1 VKPFA
6 AALVATLVLTG
17 CATTE
22 ATPPPAAGCDTAKAG
37 AFVGRK
43 ADQEVAEQA
52 RRAAGAERVR
62 VLAPDTIVTME
73 YLAGRLNLSVDA
85 ARTIQAVRC
94 G

>member
-1 VKPFA
+1 VKPFVA
-6 AALVATLVLTG
+6 ASVATLVLTG
-17 CATTE
+17 CATIE
-22 ATPPPAAGCDTAKAG
+22 ATPAAAAGCDAAKAG

-43 ADQEVAEQA
+43 ADPEIAEQA
-52 RRAAGAERVR
+52 RRVAGAERVR

-85 ARTIQAVRC
+85 AGTIQAVRC